1 MAEEINKPEQNNS
14 EVAKERNTET
24 HTVYYDLYDHG
35 FINGI
40 LRIPREAFA
49 QFLNHL
55 GKRDLSKKELGI
67 TLQEIRV
74 LEDKIRQNRDK
85 RLELENI
92 ISASKWE
99 MEAAKELRDIT
110 EQAILNKQA
119 EYDGINKE
127 KSQLAIEYNWANVVL
142 FIFMGFVFMASDFSI
157 TLDVMQRGLDLRPI
171 YAIAL
176 ALAMSAVT
184 FVIKPAIDR
193 MFEKPYLKGDNK
205 NKHLLLVSVSLT
217 AIIVLGL
224 LGYFREV
231 HMKASLEIRNIE
243 REITN
248 LKKEIREFEDDK
260 SEMIQKRDTTG
271 MAYLISNLSTINRKI
286 NDLENKRIDIN
297 SQRANNNSILFIFI
311 LSNILFAI
319 AAAICLSIAFPA
331 ADRLRL
337 QKRLAKKLDQ
347 IEAAIT
353 LQKLEIN
360 NLIEKAKDILTARDK
375 AGNELKL
382 MPDLSAMEATLIQL
396 QSISKILLQR
406 IGTHDTEAD
415 IALYNEAFA
424 RGSVCELSDKIVIN
438 PPQLTAVW
446 VSGQKR
452 NRGTTTTSNEGGD
465 NRSNSAAE
473 PGYLHQQIRKIIE
486 YNHQKNKNMLNGEE

>member
-40 LRIPREAFA
+40 LRIPRETFA

-110 EQAILNKQA
+110 EQAILLKKAEHDKTSEEKKQ
-119 EYDGINKE
+119 II
-127 KSQLAIEYNWANVVL
+127 IEYNWASVIL
-142 FIFMGFVFMASDFSI
+142 FILMGILFMISDFFI
-157 TLDVMQRGLDLRPI
+157 TLDAMHRGLNQELK
-171 YAIAL
+171 YAVPL
-176 ALAMSAVT
+176 ALAISAVT
-184 FVIKPAIDR
+184 FVIKPTIDR
-193 MFEKPYLKGDNK
+193 LFEKPYLRGDNK
-205 NKHLLLVSVSLT
+205 LKHYLLLSVSVL
-217 AIIVLGL
+217 AIFVLGI
-224 LGYFREV
+224 LGYFREIHV
-231 HMKASLEIRNIE
+231 SSASQIDSIKSEINDKEEEIDELESKINRALNRNDTTVSIFYVRINE
-243 REITN
+243 LNNTIINLEKNKREITH
-248 LKKEIREFEDDK
+248 
-260 SEMIQKRDTTG
+260 
-271 MAYLISNLSTINRKI
+271 
-286 NDLENKRIDIN
+286 NK
-297 SQRANNNSILFIFI
+297 NNNISILLIFI
-311 LSNILFAI
+311 LSNILFAV

-337 QKRLAKKLDQ
+337 QKRLAKKLEQ

-382 MPDLSAMEATLIQL
+382 MPDLSNMEATLIQL

-446 VSGQKR
+446 VSGRRPK
-452 NRGTTTTSNEGGD
+452 GKTPPGD
-465 NRSNSAAE
+465 GNGVPDSAAE